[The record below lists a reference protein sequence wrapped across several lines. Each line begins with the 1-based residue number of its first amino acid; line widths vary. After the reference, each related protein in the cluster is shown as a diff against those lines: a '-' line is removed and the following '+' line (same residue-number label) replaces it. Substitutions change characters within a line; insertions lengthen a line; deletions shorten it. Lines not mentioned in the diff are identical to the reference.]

1 MKLLYKLFF
10 FVLFFYPFNKV
21 EANHDTLSAINYIA
35 KKVSLGIE
43 TPGSSGSGF
52 IIGKKNKEYFFLTAG
67 HVAISDP
74 TKEEYWVY
82 SVADKKAKRYRVTN
96 FISPEEFKGKDIV
109 IGTFKTN
116 DDLNIVPIFSL
127 GEFSLYEELRP
138 NYEYY
143 TYQRGI
149 VNNEEKF
156 DYANNIHGYPLVAGV
171 STPTEAITVPLFRTS
186 IAYIQGKAVGNQNGY
201 ETIYSTTSTVPG
213 MSGGGL
219 FGARQCPLVSDLDNL
234 VLPTKESLKNFS
246 LRDSKYYQEK
256 FMDRSCMFDCGFY
269 YGGVIGMHGMSEE
282 YLESG
287 SRSGTGL
294 AIPMSLL
301 SEFFQKNYSK
311 YGIPTGKD
319 YYINILNYCYGDKQN
334 DF

>member
-1 MKLLYKLFF
+1 M
-10 FVLFFYPFNKV
+10 VLFFYPLNEI
-21 EANHDTLSAINYIA
+21 EANHDTLSAIKFIA

-52 IIGKKNKEYFFLTAG
+52 IIGKKNQAFYKEYFFLTAG

-82 SVADKKAKRYRVTN
+82 SVADKEAKRYRVTN
-96 FISPEEFKGKDIV
+96 FISPKEFKGKDIV
-109 IGTFKTN
+109 IGSFITN
-116 DDLNIVPIFSL
+116 DDLNVVPIFSL
-127 GEFSLYEELRP
+127 GEFSMYEELP
-138 NYEYY
+138 PYTEYY
-143 TYQRGI
+143 TYIRGGI
-149 VNNEEKF
+149 FNGEKF
-156 DYANNIHGYPLVAGV
+156 DYANDIQGYPLVAGV
-171 STPTEAITVPLFRTS
+171 STPSKAISVPLFRTA
-186 IAYIQGKAVGNQNGY
+186 IAYMQGKAVGNQNGY
-201 ETIYSTTSTVPG
+201 ETIYSITSTVPG

-219 FGARQCPLVSDLDNL
+219 FGARQCPIFSDWNKSD
-234 VLPTKESLKNFS
+234 VPRSETLKNFS

-256 FMDRSCMFDCGFY
+256 FKGGTCIGDCGFY

-301 SEFFQKNYSK
+301 SEFFKKNYSK

-319 YYINILNYCYGDKQN
+319 YFRNILNYCYG
-334 DF
+334 